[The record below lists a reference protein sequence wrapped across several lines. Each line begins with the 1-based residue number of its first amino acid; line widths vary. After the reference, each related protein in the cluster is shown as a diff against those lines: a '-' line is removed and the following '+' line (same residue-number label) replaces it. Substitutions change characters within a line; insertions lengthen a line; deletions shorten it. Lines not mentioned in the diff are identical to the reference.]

1 MIETV
6 SNQELETRLRQ
17 HLHRLPIFPL
27 YRVSLFPHAL
37 LPLYVFEPRY
47 REMTEHCLSAGGSM
61 AIATLL
67 PGHEAEY
74 QGRPPVR
81 LIAGA
86 GQVVAHRKNPDGTF
100 NILLQGVARVRI
112 DEELPPERAFR
123 EKEQTLTAKLK
134 EVQEQ
139 LSKLEAGG
147 EAGAALLSE
156 SDRHAIE
163 RFRADML
170 NVRRD
175 LREVKRELREDID
188 KLNWWLQMFNIA
200 FVPLLIGASGIAF
213 AIMRRRSSSASSAA
227 KPTAGGK

>member
-112 DEELPPERAFR
+112 DEELPPERTFR
-123 EKEQTLTAKLK
+123 EVRATLLPDVLPADPGEQ
-134 EVQEQ
+134 
-139 LSKLEAGG
+139 
-147 EAGAALLSE
+147 AALDATDQLLV
-156 SDRHAIE
+156 DLAE
-163 RFRADML
+163 RFATHLPRGAEALRELCRGARCPSERADALAAALVADAALRQQLLENPDVGARVEQVAAELSRML
-170 NVRRD
+170 H
-175 LREVKRELREDID
+175 ELSP
-188 KLNWWLQMFNIA
+188 Q
-200 FVPLLIGASGIAF
+200 
-213 AIMRRRSSSASSAA
+213 SSN
-227 KPTAGGK
+227 